1 MKFTPAALVR
11 GNLSLTA
18 RLVLGSGLAL
28 VGCGAALLY
37 SMLRGEIIDQR
48 ATLSVQLREEMS
60 FALPAMSGP
69 AVVGDYSVIEQMV
82 KARARQPIIA
92 RFAWTDNSGHPVAA
106 LGPQIPLDAPSWFVK
121 RIHLPPLEDSRPV
134 VVGGERYG
142 TVSLELN
149 PAVSVN
155 KLWRGF
161 WEKLGILVLG
171 TALSLGVTLVVLR
184 SGVQPLRTLAA
195 SARRFGQGEYTVRIL
210 AEGPPETAQC
220 IQAFNSMAGNIES
233 LLGSLRLSEEKNRLL
248 ALQVEQSSD
257 AIFSHDQRGIVTTWN
272 RGASRLYGYSA
283 TEAIGR
289 PLRELDLWDN
299 RGRQPELL
307 APAQRALPASFETC
321 AKTKTGQLVEVSV
334 VATPFRDE
342 AGRPMGELTIVRDIS
357 ALKQKE
363 AAAEA
368 ANRAKSEFL
377 ATMSHEIRTPM
388 NGVIGMTALLL
399 DTPLTREQRD
409 YAETVHRSG
418 EALLAIINDI
428 LDFSKIEAGRLELEP
443 VPFALRETL
452 AETIKTLASLAHA
465 KSLELAYEIRPGVP
479 DDLVGDTGRIGQIL
493 VNLVGNAIKF
503 TERGEVAVRVDTES
517 VTADSVTLRVAV
529 QDTGIGI
536 PADKTRLIFDAFAQA
551 DASTTRRFGG
561 TGLGLAICRRL
572 VERMGGR
579 IWLDSQPGR
588 GSTFHFT
595 LALER
600 ARVPVPRR
608 VAAPSRSLQGLP
620 VLAADDNATNRRLLE
635 ATLTA
640 WGVNPTIVEDGRAA
654 LVELERARAA
664 GRTFDLVLLDA
675 RMPEIDGFA
684 VAERIRQE
692 PALAGVTMMLLTSDV
707 MSGDLARCR
716 TLGVARHLVKPFT
729 PSELLNAVLLALGQS
744 VESSAPLARASREAP
759 TRRLRVLVA
768 EDNAVN
774 QRVIVRLLEKLGH
787 IPVLAYNGQEAVEAY
802 ERHPFDAVLMDV
814 QMPVMDG
821 LAATRAIRESEA
833 QHPGRRRIPIMA
845 LTAYAMRGDRER
857 CLEAGMDDYLTKP
870 VKPEELSAALNR
882 LVEAAHEASG
892 AGASPAQ
899 DTTVTRASSA
909 PHHDGAGNAASR
921 SDDVAS
927 GGVPVPVMSSGAAP
941 EAGFDFSAALNYVG
955 GDREL
960 LDELIGIFVEDAP
973 LRMKAIRHAI
983 GSAEA
988 MELTR
993 EAHTLKGSLKVI
1005 GATAA
1010 AGLAQGL
1017 EALGRDG
1024 NIAEADKLAVALER
1038 EMDKL
1043 LQSLMASKRG

>member
-1 MKFTPAALVR
+1 MNLSLAGLGR

-28 VGCGAALLY
+28 VACGAALLY
-37 SMLRGEIIDQR
+37 SILRGEIGDQR
-48 ATLSVQLREEMS
+48 ATLSEQLREEMS

-82 KARARQPIIA
+82 KARARQPTIA

-106 LGPQIPLDAPSWFVK
+106 LGPRIAIDAPAWFVE
-121 RIHLPPLEDSRPV
+121 RLHLPPLEDSKAV

-142 TVSLELN
+142 VVSLRLN
-149 PAVSVN
+149 PAVGVN

-161 WEKLGILVLG
+161 WEKLGILFLG

-184 SGVQPLRTLAA
+184 SGVRPLRALAA
-195 SARRFGQGEYTVRIL
+195 SARRFGQGEYGVRISL
-210 AEGPPETAQC
+210 EGPPETAQC
-220 IQAFNSMAGNIES
+220 IEAFNSMAENIES
-233 LLGSLRLSEEKNRLL
+233 LLASLRRSEEKNRLL

-257 AIFSHDQRGIVTTWN
+257 AIFSHDQSGVVTSWN
-272 RGASRLYGYSA
+272 LGAARLYGYPA
-283 TEAIGR
+283 AEAIGR
-289 PLRELDLWDN
+289 PLRELDLWDARSVN
-299 RGRQPELL
+299 ADAAGY
-307 APAQRALPASFETC
+307 AGQRALPASFETC

-388 NGVIGMTALLL
+388 NGVIGMTSLLL
-399 DTPLTREQRD
+399 DSELTREQRD

-452 AETIKTLASLAHA
+452 AENIKTLASLAHA
-465 KSLELAYEIRPGVP
+465 KSLELAYEIRSAVP

-503 TERGEVAVRVDTES
+503 TERGEVAVRVDAEA
-517 VTADSVTLRVAV
+517 VTAETVTVRVSV

-536 PADKTRLIFDAFAQA
+536 APEKSRLIFDAFAQA

-579 IWLDSQPGR
+579 IWLDSELGR

-595 LALER
+595 LVLER
-600 ARVPVPRR
+600 APAPVPRR
-608 VAAPSRSLQGLP
+608 VAAPSHSLQALP

-635 ATLTA
+635 AMLSS
-640 WGVNPTIVEDGRAA
+640 WGVAPTIVENGRAA
-654 LVELERARAA
+654 LTALERARAE
-664 GRTFDLVLLDA
+664 GRPFQLVLLDA
-675 RMPEIDGFA
+675 RMPDLDGFA
-684 VAERIRQE
+684 VAERIRRE

-707 MSGDLARCR
+707 VSGDLARCR

-729 PSELLNAVLLALGQS
+729 PSELLNSILLALGQS
-744 VESSAPLARASREAP
+744 IEPAAPSTAPRDAASR
-759 TRRLRVLVA
+759 RLHVLVA

-774 QRVIVRLLEKLGH
+774 QRVIVRLLEKMGH
-787 IPVLAYNGQEAVEAY
+787 IPIVAYNGQEALDAY
-802 ERHPFDAVLMDV
+802 ESRPFDVVLMDV

-821 LAATRAIRESEA
+821 LTATQMIRQSEA
-833 QHPGRRRIPIMA
+833 RHPGRRRLPIMA

-857 CLEAGMDDYLTKP
+857 CLAAGMDEYLTKP

-882 LVEAAHEASG
+882 LVEASASTEG
-892 AGASPAQ
+892 AARGA
-899 DTTVTRASSA
+899 
-909 PHHDGAGNAASR
+909 AA
-921 SDDVAS
+921 
-927 GGVPVPVMSSGAAP
+927 PVPREAVRSEAAPVVTADAAP

-955 GDREL
+955 GDRAL
-960 LDELIGIFVEDAP
+960 LDELLGIFVEDAP
-973 LRMKAIRHAI
+973 LRMEAIRRALA
-983 GSAEA
+983 GREA
-988 MELTR
+988 ADLTR
-993 EAHTLKGSLKVI
+993 EAHTIKGALKVI
-1005 GATAA
+1005 GAATA

-1024 NIAEADKLAVALER
+1024 NMGEADKLAAALER
-1038 EMDKL
+1038 EIDRLM
-1043 LQSLMASKRG
+1043 QSLLASRRG

>member
-1 MKFTPAALVR
+1 MNFSLAGLGR

-28 VGCGAALLY
+28 MGCGAALLY
-37 SMLRGEIIDQR
+37 SILRGEIADQR
-48 ATLSVQLREEMS
+48 TTLSEQLREEMS

-82 KARARQPIIA
+82 KARARQPTIA

-106 LGPQIPLDAPSWFVK
+106 LGPAIRIEAPGWFVA
-121 RIHLPPLEDSRPV
+121 RLRLPVLEDSQAV

-142 TVSLELN
+142 TVSLRLN

-155 KLWRGF
+155 KLWHGF
-161 WEKLGILVLG
+161 WVKLGILILG

-184 SGVQPLRTLAA
+184 SGVRPLRALAA
-195 SARRFGQGEYTVRIL
+195 SAQRFGQGEYGVRISL
-210 AEGPPETAQC
+210 QGPPETALC
-220 IQAFNSMAGNIES
+220 IQAFNSMAENIES
-233 LLGSLRLSEEKNRLL
+233 LVASLRRSEEKNRLL

-257 AIFSHDQRGIVTTWN
+257 AIFTHDQRGVVTSWN
-272 RGASRLYGYSA
+272 RGAARLYGYSA
-283 TEAIGR
+283 VETIGR
-289 PLRELDLWDN
+289 PLRTLDLWD
-299 RGRQPELL
+299 GRAASADL
-307 APAQRALPASFETC
+307 AGSGGQRALPASFETC
-321 AKTKTGQLVEVSV
+321 AKTRSGQLVEVSV

-388 NGVIGMTALLL
+388 NGVIGMTSLLL
-399 DTPLTREQRD
+399 DTELTREQRD
-409 YAETVHRSG
+409 YADTVHRSG

-452 AETIKTLASLAHA
+452 AEAIKTLASLAHA

-503 TERGEVAVRVDTES
+503 TERGEVAVRVDAET
-517 VTADSVTLRVAV
+517 VTADTVTLRVSV

-536 PADKTRLIFDAFAQA
+536 AAEKSRLIFDAFAQA

-579 IWLDSQPGR
+579 IWLDSELDH

-595 LALER
+595 LVLER
-600 ARVPVPRR
+600 AQVPVPRR
-608 VAAPSRSLQGLP
+608 VAAPSHALQGLP

-635 ATLTA
+635 AMLGA
-640 WGVNPTIVEDGRAA
+640 WGVATTIVEDGRAA
-654 LVELERARAA
+654 LAELERARAA

-675 RMPEIDGFA
+675 RMPDLDGFA

-692 PALAGVTMMLLTSDV
+692 PALAGVTVMLLTSDV

-716 TLGVARHLVKPFT
+716 ALGVARHLVKPFT
-729 PSELLNAVLLALGQS
+729 PSELLDAVLLALGQS
-744 VESSAPLARASREAP
+744 IETAAPSSPARDAAA
-759 TRRLRVLVA
+759 RRLHVLVA

-774 QRVIVRLLEKLGH
+774 QRVIVRLLEKMGH
-787 IPVLAYNGQEAVEAY
+787 IPIVAYNGQEAVDAY
-802 ERHPFDAVLMDV
+802 ESRPFDVALMDV

-821 LAATRAIRESEA
+821 LTATKMIRESEA
-833 QHPGRRRIPIMA
+833 RNPGRRRLPIMA

-857 CLEAGMDDYLTKP
+857 CLAAGMDEYLTKP
-870 VKPEELSAALNR
+870 VKPSELSAALTR
-882 LVEAAHEASG
+882 LLDTSAPQQAPAPGRKKAAPKRSEAAPVRSEATPVRSEAVSVRSEAVPMV
-892 AGASPAQ
+892 AG
-899 DTTVTRASSA
+899 D
-909 PHHDGAGNAASR
+909 
-921 SDDVAS
+921 
-927 GGVPVPVMSSGAAP
+927 AAP
-941 EAGFDFSAALNYVG
+941 EAGFDFSAVLTYVG

-960 LDELIGIFVEDAP
+960 LDELLGIFVEDAP
-973 LRMKAIRHAI
+973 IRMEAIRRAI
-983 GSAEA
+983 AGREA
-988 MELTR
+988 AELTR
-993 EAHTLKGSLKVI
+993 EAHTIKGALKVI
-1005 GATAA
+1005 GATTA

-1017 EALGRDG
+1017 EALARDG
-1024 NIAEADKLAVALER
+1024 NMSEADKLAVALER
-1038 EMDKL
+1038 EMDRL

>member
-1 MKFTPAALVR
+1 VNLSLAGLGR

-28 VGCGAALLY
+28 VACGAALLY
-37 SMLRGEIIDQR
+37 SILRGEIGDQR
-48 ATLSVQLREEMS
+48 ATLSEQLREEMS

-82 KARARQPIIA
+82 KARARQPTIA

-106 LGPQIPLDAPSWFVK
+106 LGPRIAIDAPAWFVE
-121 RIHLPPLEDSRPV
+121 RLHLPPLEDSKAV

-142 TVSLELN
+142 VVSLRLN
-149 PAVSVN
+149 PAVGVN

-161 WEKLGILVLG
+161 WEKLGILFLG

-184 SGVQPLRTLAA
+184 SGVRPLRALAA
-195 SARRFGQGEYTVRIL
+195 SARRFGQGEYGVRISL
-210 AEGPPETAQC
+210 EGPPETAQC
-220 IQAFNSMAGNIES
+220 IEAFNSMAENIES
-233 LLGSLRLSEEKNRLL
+233 LLASLRRSEEKNRLL

-257 AIFSHDQRGIVTTWN
+257 AIFSHDQSGVVTSWN
-272 RGASRLYGYSA
+272 LGAARLYGYPA
-283 TEAIGR
+283 AEAIGR
-289 PLRELDLWDN
+289 PLRELDLWDA
-299 RGRQPELL
+299 RGVN
-307 APAQRALPASFETC
+307 ADAAGYAGQRALPASFETC

-388 NGVIGMTALLL
+388 NGVIGMTSLLL
-399 DTPLTREQRD
+399 DSELTREQRD

-452 AETIKTLASLAHA
+452 AENIKTLASLAHA
-465 KSLELAYEIRPGVP
+465 KSLELAYEIRSAVP

-503 TERGEVAVRVDTES
+503 TERGEVAVRVDAEA
-517 VTADSVTLRVAV
+517 VTAETVTVRVSV

-536 PADKTRLIFDAFAQA
+536 APEKSRLIFDAFAQA

-579 IWLDSQPGR
+579 IWLDSELGR

-595 LALER
+595 LVLER
-600 ARVPVPRR
+600 APAPVPRR
-608 VAAPSRSLQGLP
+608 VAAPSHSLQSLP

-635 ATLTA
+635 AMLSS
-640 WGVNPTIVEDGRAA
+640 WGVAPTIVENGRAA
-654 LVELERARAA
+654 LTALERAHAE
-664 GRTFDLVLLDA
+664 GRPFQLVLLDA
-675 RMPEIDGFA
+675 RMPDLDGFA
-684 VAERIRQE
+684 VAERIRRE

-729 PSELLNAVLLALGQS
+729 PSELLNSILLALGQS
-744 VESSAPLARASREAP
+744 IEPAAPSTAPRDAASR
-759 TRRLRVLVA
+759 RLHVLVA

-774 QRVIVRLLEKLGH
+774 QRVIVRLLEKMGH
-787 IPVLAYNGQEAVEAY
+787 IPIVAYNGQEALDAY
-802 ERHPFDAVLMDV
+802 ESRPFDVVLMDV

-821 LAATRAIRESEA
+821 LTATQMIRQSEA
-833 QHPGRRRIPIMA
+833 RHPGRRRLPIMA

-857 CLEAGMDDYLTKP
+857 CLAAGMDEYLTKP

-882 LVEAAHEASG
+882 LVEASASTEG
-892 AGASPAQ
+892 AARGA
-899 DTTVTRASSA
+899 
-909 PHHDGAGNAASR
+909 AA
-921 SDDVAS
+921 
-927 GGVPVPVMSSGAAP
+927 PVPREAVRSEAAPVVTADAAP

-955 GDREL
+955 GDRAL
-960 LDELIGIFVEDAP
+960 LDELLGIFVEDAP
-973 LRMKAIRHAI
+973 LRMEAIRRALA
-983 GSAEA
+983 GREA
-988 MELTR
+988 ADLTR
-993 EAHTLKGSLKVI
+993 EAHTIKGALKVI
-1005 GATAA
+1005 GAATA

-1024 NIAEADKLAVALER
+1024 NMGEADKLAAALER
-1038 EMDKL
+1038 EIDRLM
-1043 LQSLMASKRG
+1043 QSLLASRRG

>member
-1 MKFTPAALVR
+1 MNFSLAGLGR

-28 VGCGAALLY
+28 MACGAALLY
-37 SMLRGEIIDQR
+37 SILRGEIADQR
-48 ATLSVQLREEMS
+48 ATLSEQLREEMS

-82 KARARQPIIA
+82 KARARQPTIA

-106 LGPQIPLDAPSWFVK
+106 LGPTISIEAPGWFVA
-121 RIHLPPLEDSRPV
+121 RLHLPPLEDSKAV
-134 VVGGERYG
+134 VVGGEKYG
-142 TVSLELN
+142 TVSLRLN
-149 PAVSVN
+149 PALAVN

-161 WEKLGILVLG
+161 WEKLGILFLG

-184 SGVQPLRTLAA
+184 SGVQPLRALAA
-195 SARRFGQGEYTVRIL
+195 SARRFGQGEYGVRISL
-210 AEGPPETAQC
+210 EGPPETALC
-220 IQAFNSMAGNIES
+220 IQAFNSMAENIES
-233 LLGSLRLSEEKNRLL
+233 LLASLRRSEEKNRLL

-257 AIFSHDQRGIVTTWN
+257 AIFSHDQSGIVTSWN
-272 RGASRLYGYSA
+272 RGATRLYGYTA
-283 TEAIGR
+283 AEAIGR
-289 PLRELDLWDN
+289 PLRVLDLWDG
-299 RGRQPELL
+299 RG
-307 APAQRALPASFETC
+307 ASDGSGSTGQRALPASFETC
-321 AKTKTGQLVEVSV
+321 AKTRTGQLVEVSV

-388 NGVIGMTALLL
+388 NGVIGMTSLLL
-399 DTPLTREQRD
+399 DTELTREQRD

-465 KSLELAYEIRPGVP
+465 KSLELAYEIRSDVP

-503 TERGEVAVRVDTES
+503 TERGEVAVRVDAEA
-517 VTADSVTLRVAV
+517 VTADRVTLRVSV

-536 PADKTRLIFDAFAQA
+536 AAEKSRLIFDAFAQA

-579 IWLDSQPGR
+579 IWLDSELGR

-595 LALER
+595 LVLER

-608 VAAPSRSLQGLP
+608 VAASSHSLQGLP

-635 ATLTA
+635 AMLSA
-640 WGVNPTIVEDGRAA
+640 WGVVPTIVEDGRAA
-654 LVELERARAA
+654 LAALERARAE
-664 GRTFDLVLLDA
+664 GRKFHLVLLDA
-675 RMPEIDGFA
+675 RMPDLDGFT

-692 PALAGVTMMLLTSDV
+692 PTLAGVTMMLLTSDV

-716 TLGVARHLVKPFT
+716 SLGVAGHLVKPFT
-729 PSELLNAVLLALGQS
+729 PSELLNAILLALGQS
-744 VESSAPLARASREAP
+744 IETAVPSAPPREAAA
-759 TRRLRVLVA
+759 RRLHVLVA

-774 QRVIVRLLEKLGH
+774 QRVIVRLLEKMGH
-787 IPVLAYNGQEAVEAY
+787 IPIVAYNGQEAVGAY
-802 ERHPFDAVLMDV
+802 ESRPFDVVLMDV

-821 LAATRAIRESEA
+821 LTATRMIRESEA
-833 QHPGRRRIPIMA
+833 RHPGRRRLPIMA

-857 CLEAGMDDYLTKP
+857 CLAAGMDDHLTKP
-870 VKPEELSAALNR
+870 VRPEELAAALNR
-882 LVEAAHEASG
+882 LLDA
-892 AGASPAQ
+892 
-899 DTTVTRASSA
+899 SA
-909 PHHDGAGNAASR
+909 PEPPPTAGRKSAAAR
-921 SDDVAS
+921 SESAPARSEPAPVRSEPAPVRS
-927 GGVPVPVMSSGAAP
+927 EPVPVVTGDAAP
-941 EAGFDFSAALNYVG
+941 EGGFDFSAALNYVG
-955 GDREL
+955 GDRAL
-960 LDELIGIFVEDAP
+960 LDELLGIFVEDAP
-973 LRMKAIRHAI
+973 VRMEAIRRAI
-983 GSAEA
+983 AGGEA
-988 MELTR
+988 ADLMR
-993 EAHTLKGSLKVI
+993 EAHTIKGALRVI
-1005 GATAA
+1005 GATTA

-1024 NIAEADKLAVALER
+1024 NIGEADKLAVALER
-1038 EMDKL
+1038 EMERL
-1043 LQSLMASKRG
+1043 MQSLLASRRG

>member
-1 MKFTPAALVR
+1 VRFTPAALVR
-11 GNLSLTA
+11 GNVSLTA

-28 VGCGAALLY
+28 MGCGAALLY
-37 SMLRGEIIDQR
+37 SILRGEVIDQR
-48 ATLSVQLREEMS
+48 TTLSEQLREEMS

-69 AVVGDYSVIEQMV
+69 AVVGDYAVIEQMV
-82 KARARQPIIA
+82 KARARQPTIA

-106 LGPQIPLDAPSWFVK
+106 LGPQIRVEAPAWFIQ
-121 RIHLPPLEDSRPV
+121 RLHLPPLEDSQPV
-134 VVGGERYG
+134 RVGGEKYG
-142 TVSLELN
+142 MVSLQLN
-149 PAVSVN
+149 PALSVN

-161 WEKLGILVLG
+161 WEKLGILFLG
-171 TALSLGVTLVVLR
+171 TALSLGVTLVLLR

-195 SARRFGQGEYTVRIL
+195 SARRFGQGDYAVRIL

-220 IQAFNSMAGNIES
+220 IQAFNSMAENIES
-233 LLGSLRLSEEKNRLL
+233 LLASLHRSEEKNRLL

-257 AIFSHDQRGIVTTWN
+257 AIFSHDQGGVVTSWN
-272 RGASRLYGYSA
+272 RGATRLYGHTA
-283 TEAIGR
+283 AEAIGR
-289 PLRELDLWDN
+289 PRRDLDLWDT
-299 RGRQPELL
+299 RDERVE
-307 APAQRALPASFETC
+307 AVTPASYETC

-452 AETIKTLASLAHA
+452 GETIKTLASLAHA

-479 DDLVGDTGRIGQIL
+479 DDLVGDIGRLGQIL

-517 VTADSVTLRVAV
+517 VTADRVTLRVAV

-536 PADKTRLIFDAFAQA
+536 AADKSRLIFDAFAQA

-579 IWLDSQPGR
+579 IWLDSEPGR

-595 LALER
+595 LALDR

-608 VAAPSRSLQGLP
+608 VAASSHSLQGLP

-635 ATLTA
+635 ATLAA
-640 WGVNPTIVEDGRAA
+640 WGVAPTIVEDGRAA
-654 LVELERARAA
+654 MVELERARAA
-664 GRTFDLVLLDA
+664 GRTFNLVLLDA
-675 RMPEIDGFA
+675 RMPDLDGFA
-684 VAERIRQE
+684 VAERIRQQ
-692 PALAGVTMMLLTSDV
+692 PALAGVTVMLLTSDV

-716 TLGVARHLVKPFT
+716 ELGVARHLVKPFT

-744 VESSAPLARASREAP
+744 VEPTTPLARASREASINK
-759 TRRLRVLVA
+759 RLHVLVA

-774 QRVIVRLLEKLGH
+774 QRVIVRLLEKMGH
-787 IPVLAYNGQEAVEAY
+787 IPILAYNGREAVEAY
-802 ERHPFDAVLMDV
+802 ESRPFDVVLMDV
-814 QMPVMDG
+814 QMPEMDG
-821 LAATRAIRESEA
+821 LAATQAIRQSEA
-833 QHPGRRRIPIMA
+833 RNPGRRRLPIMA

-857 CLEAGMDDYLTKP
+857 CLAAGMDEYLTKP
-870 VKPEELSAALNR
+870 VKPEELAAALNR
-882 LVEAAHEASG
+882 LVQTGHEADPVDHAAA
-892 AGASPAQ
+892 AGL
-899 DTTVTRASSA
+899 SSA
-909 PHHDGAGNAASR
+909 AEPRDRAPVGSEGAPAA
-921 SDDVAS
+921 AA
-927 GGVPVPVMSSGAAP
+927 PVPVVSSDASP

-960 LDELIGIFVEDAP
+960 LDELLGIFVEDAP
-973 LRMKAIRHAI
+973 IRMKALRHAI
-983 GSAEA
+983 GNAEA
-988 MELTR
+988 TELTR
-993 EAHTLKGSLKVI
+993 EAHTLKGALKVI
-1005 GATAA
+1005 GATTA

-1024 NIAEADKLAVALER
+1024 NMGEADKLAVALER
-1038 EMDKL
+1038 EMDRL
-1043 LQSLMASKRG
+1043 MQSLMASKRG

>member
-1 MKFTPAALVR
+1 VNFSLAGLGR

-37 SMLRGEIIDQR
+37 SILRDEIADQR
-48 ATLSVQLREEMS
+48 ATLSEQLREEMS

-82 KARARQPIIA
+82 KARARQPTIA

-106 LGPQIPLDAPSWFVK
+106 LGPPIATEAPAWFVK
-121 RIHLPPLEDSRPV
+121 RLHLPPLEDSKAV
-134 VVGGERYG
+134 VVGGEKYG
-142 TVSLELN
+142 TVALRLN
-149 PAVSVN
+149 PAVGVN

-161 WEKLGILVLG
+161 WEKLGILFLG

-184 SGVQPLRTLAA
+184 SGVQPLRALAA
-195 SARRFGQGEYTVRIL
+195 SARRFGQGEYGVRISL
-210 AEGPPETAQC
+210 EGPPETAQC
-220 IQAFNSMAGNIES
+220 IQAFNSMAENIES
-233 LLGSLRLSEEKNRLL
+233 LLASLRRSEAKNRLL

-257 AIFSHDQRGIVTTWN
+257 AIFSHDQSGVVTSWN
-272 RGASRLYGYSA
+272 RGATRLYGYTA

-289 PLRELDLWDN
+289 PLSALDLWDS
-299 RGRQPELL
+299 RGVN
-307 APAQRALPASFETC
+307 ADAAGYAGQRALPASFETC

-388 NGVIGMTALLL
+388 NGVIGMTSLLL
-399 DTPLTREQRD
+399 DSELSREQRD

-452 AETIKTLASLAHA
+452 AETIKTLGSLAHA

-503 TERGEVAVRVDTES
+503 TERGEVAVRVDAEA
-517 VTADSVTLRVAV
+517 VTAQTVTLRVSV

-536 PADKTRLIFDAFAQA
+536 AAEKSRLIFDAFAQA

-579 IWLDSQPGR
+579 IWLDSELGR

-595 LALER
+595 LVLER
-600 ARVPVPRR
+600 APAPVPRR
-608 VAAPSRSLQGLP
+608 VAAPSHSLQGLP

-635 ATLTA
+635 AMLSS
-640 WGVNPTIVEDGRAA
+640 WGVAPTIVENGRAA
-654 LVELERARAA
+654 LTALERARAE
-664 GRTFDLVLLDA
+664 GRKFQLVLLDA
-675 RMPEIDGFA
+675 RMPDLDGFA
-684 VAERIRQE
+684 VAERIRRE

-729 PSELLNAVLLALGQS
+729 PSELLNAILLALGQS
-744 VESSAPLARASREAP
+744 IEMASPAAAPREAAG
-759 TRRLRVLVA
+759 RRLHVLVA

-774 QRVIVRLLEKLGH
+774 QRVIVRLLEKMGH
-787 IPVLAYNGQEAVEAY
+787 IPIVAYNGQEALDAY
-802 ERHPFDAVLMDV
+802 ESRPFDVVLMDV

-821 LAATRAIRESEA
+821 LTATRMIRESEA
-833 QHPGRRRIPIMA
+833 RHPGRRRLPIMA

-857 CLEAGMDDYLTKP
+857 CLAAGMDEYLTKP

-882 LVEAAHEASG
+882 LVEAVASTEAAALSE
-892 AGASPAQ
+892 
-899 DTTVTRASSA
+899 
-909 PHHDGAGNAASR
+909 AASAR
-921 SDDVAS
+921 SEATA
-927 GGVPVPVMSSGAAP
+927 VMTGDAAP
-941 EAGFDFSAALNYVG
+941 EAGFDFTAALNYVG
-955 GDREL
+955 GDRAL
-960 LDELIGIFVEDAP
+960 LDELLGIFVEDAP
-973 LRMKAIRHAI
+973 VRMETIRRAIAGR
-983 GSAEA
+983 EA
-988 MELTR
+988 AELTR
-993 EAHTLKGSLKVI
+993 EAHTIKGALKVI
-1005 GATAA
+1005 GATTA

-1024 NIAEADKLAVALER
+1024 NMGEADKLAVALER
-1038 EMDKL
+1038 EMDRL
-1043 LQSLMASKRG
+1043 MQSLLASRRG